1 MSLKDKFDKFIDYF
15 TEDGEETTPYYE
27 SQQEE
32 VVASPIS
39 TSKEL
44 PVQPQASTSK
54 DANITRLHERQK
66 ELAMQ
71 NHRKDGKV
79 IIDVRYPR
87 KYEDATVIVDL
98 LTGNESILIDF
109 QYMTE
114 VQARRCL
121 DYLDGAR
128 HVLAGN
134 MKKVAS
140 TMYLLT
146 PVNVVVNI
154 EDIKL
159 PDDSQNAEFGFDS
172 KRNRAR

>member
-15 TEDGEETTPYYE
+15 TEDGEETTPRYE
-27 SQQEE
+27 SQQDE
-32 VVASPIS
+32 VVVSPIS

-44 PVQPQASTSK
+44 PVQSQASTSK

-71 NHRKDGKV
+71 NHRTDGKV
-79 IIDVRYPR
+79 IIEVRYP
-87 KYEDATVIVDL
+87 EDATVIVDL

-159 PDDSQNAEFGFDS
+159 SDDSQNAEFGFDI

>member
-54 DANITRLHERQK
+54 DANITRLQ

-159 PDDSQNAEFGFDS
+159 PDDSQNTEFGFDI